1 MLNRSSIFKDCQAQ
15 IEHPIP
21 PLGVEEASIKA
32 VCPTAVRTI
41 SLCPQYFGD
50 LTFGIA
56 VGKRLISQELTERIL
71 VLTKH
76 TRIAHNIQRITYLET
91 LGMAFYAMTL
101 F

>member
-32 VCPTAVRTI
+32 VCPTAV
-41 SLCPQYFGD
+41 YFGD
-50 LTFGIA
+50 LTSGIA